1 MMRGI
6 PLVLFAVLLAS
17 CSTTEKVP
25 VLNDLLND
33 PEKLDSVYPIH
44 RLYEGGA
51 KRPQEVAIL
60 LVATPSGRTGI
71 GVVGRVAR
79 KDMKIDFR
87 PEVRRALLEVL
98 PGRYELEL
106 WYWIGRSSVERT
118 GAGQGE
124 LRFQSLRSAEKAVMQ
139 VEVKAGEAYYIDPE
153 LKHRRQLY
161 KLSKEGF
168 YKLMYGEQEAQ
179 AEDRDASVELRADYL
194 WRPHFRV
201 LTDEQAKRYYHIKRG

>member
-1 MMRGI
+1 MRGV
-6 PLVLFAVLLAS
+6 PLVLLCALLAS

-51 KRPQEVAIL
+51 KRPKEVAVL

-71 GVVGRVAR
+71 GIVGRVVR
-79 KDMKIDFR
+79 KDQNIDFR
-87 PEVRRALLEVL
+87 PEVRRALLELL
-98 PGRYELEL
+98 PGHYELEL
-106 WYWIGRSSVERT
+106 WYWIGRSSVEKT

-124 LRFQSLRSAEKAVMQ
+124 LKFQSLRSAEKAVMQ

-161 KLSKEGF
+161 KLSQEGY
-168 YKLMYGEQEAQ
+168 YKLMYGEQDVQ
-179 AEDRDASVELRADYL
+179 RVDRDDASLKLRADYL

-201 LTDEQAKRYYHIKRG
+201 LTDEQAKRYYQIKRG